1 MIRDFD
7 TWAAPLVETSSFS
20 DLRNCVVAIEAS
32 HYLQRYLVGPP
43 IKEPLVV
50 ALGGFPYS
58 LKATISNELETFRDH
73 GITPFF
79 VFSGLNA
86 GKKDR
91 VFQASEEATR
101 INAEAWEL
109 YNQHQAQ
116 RAVEAFG
123 SSSKWRQ
130 GL

>member
-7 TWAAPLVETSSFS
+7 NWAAPLIETSSFA

-50 ALGGFPYS
+50 ALGSLPYS
-58 LKATISNELETFRDH
+58 LKATISNELEAFREA

-79 VFSGLNA
+79 VFSGLDV
-86 GKKDR
+86 GRKDR
-91 VFQASEEATR
+91 VFQASENATR
-101 INAEAWEL
+101 INADAWEL

-116 RAVEAFG
+116 RAVETFG
-123 SSSKWRQ
+123 SSSMWS
-130 GL
+130 